1 MGGLFTDGNPRMEK
15 RIKQTRQCRR
25 NTIMV
30 KERVLDFAN
39 HINRP
44 KRERRVPL
52 RKRIPNTGFLNRL
65 YRTKWPIWE
74 CSLNYASRKAPTR
87 LPRLR
92 VSRSNGYQNCW
103 PKTAGLFPVGMGLMR
118 VIPMLSPLL
127 RKQESACLSEKREKK
142 SGMIQNRF

>member
-1 MGGLFTDGNPRMEK
+1 
-15 RIKQTRQCRR
+15 
-25 NTIMV
+25 MV

-39 HINRP
+39 HINRT

-52 RKRIPNTGFLNRL
+52 RKRIPNTEFLNRS

-103 PKTAGLFPVGMGLMR
+103 PNLPTRVRARAENRRFVSGRYGLDARYSDVKPASKKTGKRMLMR
-118 VIPMLSPLL
+118 
-127 RKQESACLSEKREKK
+127 KA
-142 SGMIQNRF
+142 

>member
-1 MGGLFTDGNPRMEK
+1 
-15 RIKQTRQCRR
+15 
-25 NTIMV
+25 MV

-74 CSLNYASRKAPTR
+74 CSLNYASRKAPAGK
-87 LPRLR
+87 PVER
-92 VSRSNGYQNCW
+92 VSKLLAENRRFVSGRYGLDARYSDVK
-103 PKTAGLFPVGMGLMR
+103 PASKKTGKRMLMR
-118 VIPMLSPLL
+118 
-127 RKQESACLSEKREKK
+127 KA
-142 SGMIQNRF
+142 